1 MYLDLFLG
9 FQLYS
14 IIWFLCP
21 SYIVLIILASEYVS
35 TSGRASS
42 PWRFPF
48 LVFPGSSSMFAFPL
62 NFFSPTGV
70 DDSDKVIN
78 EERQLSS
85 EFTAL
90 LQPAANNRHLFIM
103 KATHQWIYMAGD
115 LAVLSHCAGSVAN
128 KPQMQW
134 QLQENMTFSYKSQP
148 FGKEKSW

>member
-1 MYLDLFLG
+1 MIPIRLLMKKDNFL
-9 FQLYS
+9 
-14 IIWFLCP
+14 
-21 SYIVLIILASEYVS
+21 
-35 TSGRASS
+35 
-42 PWRFPF
+42 
-48 LVFPGSSSMFAFPL
+48 
-62 NFFSPTGV
+62 
-70 DDSDKVIN
+70 
-78 EERQLSS
+78 S

-90 LQPAANNRHLFIM
+90 LQPAANNRRLFIM